1 MIWLT
6 LHVCRQSGHLVS
18 SNGPEVSGM
27 GTRTRGCVYL
37 CVKLYMCMVAVEW
50 VSLVAVISRE
60 TVVMK
65 ISFQSKQINLR
76 ES

>member
-1 MIWLT
+1 MADPPCLQTRSISAVVTW
-6 LHVCRQSGHLVS
+6 
-18 SNGPEVSGM
+18 SGM
-27 GTRTRGCVYL
+27 GRTSGCVYL
-37 CVKLYMCMVAVEW
+37 CVKLYMSMVAVEW

-65 ISFQSKQINLR
+65 LSFQSIRINLR